1 MNAIDGYIDQFTGDK
16 RKKLEEIRALI
27 RENAPEASEKI
38 SWNMPTFFLNGNLV
52 HFAMNKAHLGF
63 YPTPS
68 GIEHFEKE
76 LKDYRHS
83 KGAIQFPLDKPLP
96 KDLIA
101 AIVQFRVAE
110 NTKKKYDKKRP
121 LL

>member
-1 MNAIDGYIDQFTGDK
+1 MNAIDGYIAQLTGDK

-68 GIEHFEKE
+68 GVEGFEKE

-110 NTKKKYDKKRP
+110 NTKKK
-121 LL
+121 

>member
-63 YPTPS
+63 YPTP
-68 GIEHFEKE
+68 GGGENFEKE

-83 KGAIQFPLDKPLP
+83 RGAIQFPLDKPLP

-110 NTKKKYDKKRP
+110 NTKKK
-121 LL
+121 